1 MADNYQVMEELGSGS
16 FGKVFKAIDRNTG
29 ETVAIKHIDLE
40 DSSEELA
47 DIQAEI
53 ALLSTC
59 HSPYVTEYKTS
70 FVKGVKLWIVME
82 YLGGGSAADLLA
94 PGPFGEAHIAIMCRE
109 LLLGLDY
116 LHSTGKIH
124 RDIKAANV
132 LLTDQ
137 GRVKLADFGVAAQL
151 TNMKSQRMTFVG
163 TPFWMA
169 PEVIQEAG
177 YDFRADIWS
186 LGITAMELAEG
197 APPYAGAHPMKVLFT
212 IPKNPAPRL
221 EGDEWSKDFK
231 DFISH
236 CLIKD
241 PDRRAT
247 AKELLKHRFVQ
258 RAGKV
263 EALRELVE
271 RKQMFDA
278 QQEQQASSYPKF
290 YEETMR
296 EISPQMDDD
305 DDDWVFDT
313 VKARSIAAAPQITK
327 RRKVARIPSSGTDPM
342 ANRMQQL
349 DLDAAPLG
357 DVTDSPLPAP
367 RRPSSRRTSQG
378 TAFRVSSGNTPTAR
392 RISNVPKQPLGVD
405 LNFGN
410 SPSTVRHFKRVP
422 SGERRTVLRSNP
434 PSSPTDPAHPS
445 FHPNPHAP
453 TFRPSPSKPNQ
464 PLDFNNENTPP
475 SLEYEPM
482 PVTKDA
488 LYGRRAY
495 SKVLD
500 SVFQE
505 AHADTASPHQRDAIG
520 RVAQA
525 WQHLDEVDPHGEF
538 MLLKAMV
545 DRLKNDTKLASAL
558 GIEVTPTRSPAK
570 HNTQTSDTSLGGTT
584 VGTNT
589 TRRVRSST
597 TTAAS
602 ASSSSSSTLSSDKSA
617 DEVDS
622 APKSSTTTTTPLPT
636 PLQTPNGTPMKGPK
650 LVMARNNPHLKS
662 HRRRQSALVASE
674 KPHDFDAG
682 YGAPLDE
689 KKFPGYVEPGME
701 QQGLLADILYGQW
714 MQGLSTR
721 WPVS

>member
-1 MADNYQVMEELGSGS
+1 M
-16 FGKVFKAIDRNTG
+16 
-29 ETVAIKHIDLE
+29 
-40 DSSEELA
+40 
-47 DIQAEI
+47 
-53 ALLSTC
+53 
-59 HSPYVTEYKTS
+59 
-70 FVKGVKLWIVME
+70 
-82 YLGGGSAADLLA
+82 A
-94 PGPFGEAHIAIMCRE
+94 PGPLGEAHIAIMCRE

-221 EGDEWSKDFK
+221 EGDQWSKEFK
-231 DFISH
+231 DFVSQ

-278 QQEQQASSYPKF
+278 QQEQQASSHPKY

-296 EISPQMDDD
+296 EISPHIDE
-305 DDDWVFDT
+305 DDWVFDT
-313 VKARSIAAAPQITK
+313 VKARSIAPAPQTAK
-327 RRKVARIPSSGTDPM
+327 RRKVARIPSSGTDPVSNM
-342 ANRMQQL
+342 MQQL
-349 DLDAAPLG
+349 ELDAAPLG
-357 DVTDSPLPAP
+357 DVTDSPLPA
-367 RRPSSRRTSQG
+367 RRRASSRRASQG
-378 TAFRVSSGNTPTAR
+378 TAFRLSSGNTPTAR
-392 RISNVPKQPLGVD
+392 RISHVPKQPLGVD

-422 SGERRTVLRSNP
+422 SGERRAALQSNP
-434 PSSPTDPAHPS
+434 PSSPTDQGSPS

-453 TFRPSPSKPNQ
+453 TFRPSPSKPNH
-464 PLDFNNENTPP
+464 PLDLNNENTPP
-475 SLEYEPM
+475 SLDYEPM

-505 AHADTASPHQRDAIG
+505 AHADTAAPYQRDAIA

-558 GIEVTPTRSPAK
+558 GIEVTPVRSPAK

-597 TTAAS
+597 TTA
-602 ASSSSSSTLSSDKSA
+602 STASSDKSSEEY
-617 DEVDS
+617 DPT
-622 APKSSTTTTTPLPT
+622 PKSTPA
-636 PLQTPNGTPMKGPK
+636 QTPNGTPLKGPK

-662 HRRRQSALVASE
+662 HRRRQSAIVTGE
-674 KPHDFDAG
+674 KPHHSDTG
-682 YGAPLDE
+682 YVALDE

-721 WPVS
+721 WPIA

>member
-1 MADNYQVMEELGSGS
+1 MAEGYQVMEELGSGS
-16 FGKVFKAIDRNTG
+16 FGKVFKAIEKSTG

-40 DSSEELA
+40 DSTEELA

-94 PGPFGEAHIAIMCRE
+94 PGTFSEAHIAITCRE

-137 GRVKLADFGVAAQL
+137 GKVKLADFGVAAQL

-197 APPYAGAHPMKVLFT
+197 APPHAGSHPMKVLFT

-221 EGDEWSKDFK
+221 EGDHWSRDFK
-231 DFISH
+231 DFVAQ

-278 QQEQQASSYPKF
+278 QKEQQAVSHPKY
-290 YEETMR
+290 YEETMVDL
-296 EISPQMDDD
+296 SSKADDD
-305 DDDWVFDT
+305 DEWDFDT
-313 VKARSIAAAPQITK
+313 VKRGTVAARQTMK
-327 RRKVARIPSSGTDPM
+327 QRKLGRPSSSGNEEVQSM
-342 ANRMQQL
+342 MQRMEL
-349 DLDAAPLG
+349 NAAPLG
-357 DVTDSPLPAP
+357 DITESPLPP
-367 RRPSSRRTSQG
+367 RRRTPSRRTSQA
-378 TAFRVSSGNTPTAR
+378 TALRVPSGNTPTAR
-392 RISNVPKQPLGVD
+392 RVSNVSNVSNANKQPLGVD
-405 LNFGN
+405 MTFGN
-410 SPSTVRHFKRVP
+410 SPSTVRHFKRVS
-422 SGERRTVLRSNP
+422 SGERRAALRSNP
-434 PSSPTDPAHPS
+434 PSDQS
-445 FHPNPHAP
+445 FHPNPEAR
-453 TFRPSPSKPNQ
+453 TFRPSPPSSNH
-464 PLDFNNENTPP
+464 PLEINNENEPP
-475 SLEYEPM
+475 IPDNAHM
-482 PVTKDA
+482 PITKDA

-505 AHADTASPHQRDAIG
+505 AHADTALPHQRDAIG

-558 GIEVTPTRSPAK
+558 GIEVSCVQSPYRHHTK
-570 HNTQTSDTSLGGTT
+570 TSETSLGGTT
-584 VGTNT
+584 VHGSGT
-589 TRRVRSST
+589 TRLRSTPSNSSVST
-597 TTAAS
+597 AS
-602 ASSSSSSTLSSDKSA
+602 KDSEEYDRTPSSP
-617 DEVDS
+617 V
-622 APKSSTTTTTPLPT
+622 
-636 PLQTPNGTPMKGPK
+636 TPMHGSPTKAQK
-650 LVMARNNPHLKS
+650 LVMAKNNPHLRS
-662 HRRRQSALVASE
+662 HKRRQSAFVVGE
-674 KPHDFDAG
+674 KGISADGLGGF
-682 YGAPLDE
+682 DE
-689 KKFPGYVEPGME
+689 KKLPGYVEPGME

-714 MQGLSTR
+714 TQGLRNR
-721 WPVS
+721 WPVA